1 MASQEMEIKRLYIKA
16 ALATLVLSIF
26 GILLVLIFFVQIP
39 SAMETLTATMLGGL
53 ISTVHG
59 VISHFFDST
68 DAEERRLNGQSNGE
82 IHK

>member
-1 MASQEMEIKRLYIKA
+1 MASPEMEIKRLYIKA
-16 ALATLVLSIF
+16 ALGTLVLSIF
-26 GILLVLIFFVQIP
+26 GILLVLIFFVEIP

-68 DAEERRLNGQSNGE
+68 DAEERRLNGHSNGK
-82 IHK
+82 IH